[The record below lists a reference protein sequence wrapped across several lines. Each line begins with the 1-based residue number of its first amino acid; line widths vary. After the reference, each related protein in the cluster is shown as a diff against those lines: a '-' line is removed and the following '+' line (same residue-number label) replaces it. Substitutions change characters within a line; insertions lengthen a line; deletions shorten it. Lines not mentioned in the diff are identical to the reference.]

1 MHGQPLVRGWLLLLG
16 AVILAA
22 GLFFAIGGGKLV
34 SLGGS
39 PYFLIAGI
47 ALVLAG
53 GLIAL
58 RKTSGGLLFGATFL
72 VTVLWALWEVG
83 FSFWPLISRLLAMGV
98 GATVVA
104 LSYPLLRR
112 GDGSAPAWRPALL
125 MATLVGLGSA
135 AGAAGMFMVHP
146 TVPFAG
152 QVASLVPVDPARET
166 GPPMAIRQVAAASSR
181 STRSP
186 ATM

>member
-1 MHGQPLVRGWLLLLG
+1 MSGTKMHGQPLVRGWLLLLG

-58 RKTSGGLLFGATFL
+58 RKASGGLLFGAPILASARSQF
-72 VTVLWALWEVG
+72 
-83 FSFWPLISRLLAMGV
+83 RL
-98 GATVVA
+98 
-104 LSYPLLRR
+104 Y
-112 GDGSAPAWRPALL
+112 
-125 MATLVGLGSA
+125 
-135 AGAAGMFMVHP
+135 
-146 TVPFAG
+146 
-152 QVASLVPVDPARET
+152 
-166 GPPMAIRQVAAASSR
+166 RQ
-181 STRSP
+181 
-186 ATM
+186 

>member
-1 MHGQPLVRGWLLLLG
+1 MSGTKMHGQPLVRGWLLLLG

-47 ALVLAG
+47 ALVFAG

-112 GDGSAPAWRPALL
+112 GDG
-125 MATLVGLGSA
+125 
-135 AGAAGMFMVHP
+135 
-146 TVPFAG
+146 
-152 QVASLVPVDPARET
+152 
-166 GPPMAIRQVAAASSR
+166 
-181 STRSP
+181 
-186 ATM
+186 